1 MKDLLKESR
10 TYHINQTI
18 FMNGHSQY
26 NEEYTITKN
35 NKRQLNKL
43 FNKSYEANN
52 VSLIL
57 KKIYDDWFINENN
70 FNIPLTKVVGK
81 KIKDIL
87 AKDDGGG
94 NVQFNFF

>member
-43 FNKSYEANN
+43 FNKSFEANN
-52 VSLIL
+52 VSLI
-57 KKIYDDWFINENN
+57 F
-70 FNIPLTKVVGK
+70 
-81 KIKDIL
+81 
-87 AKDDGGG
+87 
-94 NVQFNFF
+94 